1 MAVAVAPGGNS
12 SAESVAP
19 SSSAPLRLPPPA
31 WWDEPFTGPIPA
43 VKFPVDSD
51 ALVYGCCW

>member
-1 MAVAVAPGGNS
+1 MAAEAPGGNS